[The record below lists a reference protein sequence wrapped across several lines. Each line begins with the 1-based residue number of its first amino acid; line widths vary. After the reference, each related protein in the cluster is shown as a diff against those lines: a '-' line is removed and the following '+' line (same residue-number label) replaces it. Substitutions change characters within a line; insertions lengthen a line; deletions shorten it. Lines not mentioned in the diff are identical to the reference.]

1 MCVGINVF
9 QSSKVL
15 VTLLKN
21 APKVDIILKYTNKA
35 SPDY

>member
-21 APKVDIILKYTNKA
+21 APKVDPQIRNL
-35 SPDY
+35 